1 MSRSLRSLGAS
12 LRISTSIPSTVGVG
26 TIRVRRYVQAA
37 LKTRPEQHPKSAPQR
52 IPQRPK
58 RKTISPGEDDDFDSR
73 VTAHGNGDLDSE
85 KTLHTDGTHE
95 THEHDVKRPSPPRE
109 KYKHPE
115 PHFAEHLNGL
125 FPTLHFPPELARR
138 IVTHG
143 SHPAATRGHNA
154 AYSFMGRRILEA
166 YLLLLLNSSPALHPK
181 HDLDDIVTR
190 TLNSY
195 TLGEYVGSAWG
206 LGRMMRWTPTIPADK
221 LKPGEDNR
229 ELLKSVGLYKVQG
242 DAVSAV
248 MGGIFYQFGGSVS
261 HRVFHT
267 RLLPNLLTRTPDGLP
282 EIFHADAREACE
294 RMGGENGQLLL
305 DTSTPVIQAQTAS

>member
-1 MSRSLRSLGAS
+1 M
-12 LRISTSIPSTVGVG
+12 
-26 TIRVRRYVQAA
+26 
-37 LKTRPEQHPKSAPQR
+37 
-52 IPQRPK
+52 
-58 RKTISPGEDDDFDSR
+58 
-73 VTAHGNGDLDSE
+73 TAHGNGDLDSA

-115 PHFAEHLNGL
+115 PHLAEHLNGL

-154 AYSFMGRRILEA
+154 AYSFMGTFYHTFVSTTLTSFSSPGRRILEA

-248 MGGIFYQFGGSVS
+248 MGGIFYQFVSRFFVFLSFIFSAGSLS
-261 HRVFHT
+261 PIR
-267 RLLPNLLTRTPDGLP
+267 
-282 EIFHADAREACE
+282 DAPYLIPSSR
-294 RMGGENGQLLL
+294 
-305 DTSTPVIQAQTAS
+305 P